1 MSGWTFE
8 TLKEHLQALMAE
20 RDQRNQQRFDGQ
32 EKAVAAALQAA
43 EKAVQKAETA
53 AEKRFDSVNEF
64 RGQLTDQ
71 AATFMPRLEAEQ
83 RIGQQAERLAGLESR
98 MERQGGR
105 QEGVGR
111 FGGVLVSIASLLIAA
126 VAVAVAFLK

>member
-20 RDQRNQQRFDGQ
+20 RDHRNQQRFDGQ

-43 EKAVQKAETA
+43 KEAVEKAETA
-53 AEKRFDSVNEF
+53 ANKRFDSANEF
-64 RGQLTDQ
+64 RQQLNDQ

-83 RIGQQAERLAGLESR
+83 RIGQQAERLAGIESR

-105 QEGVGR
+105 QEGAGR
-111 FGGVLVSIASLLIAA
+111 FGGTMVSIASLLIAA
-126 VAVAVAFLK
+126 VAVAVALFK